1 MSEKENFELN
11 KHCLPLQVFRY
22 QEKTCRHRDDVMRC
36 TERVGHHKTFVAC
49 RYHGEYPAK
58 INKSCKY
65 RNYYFKIYNCLQQNL
80 LARFIASN

>member
-1 MSEKENFELN
+1 MFEKENFELN

-58 INKSCKY
+58 INKSCNTVTTTSK
-65 RNYYFKIYNCLQQNL
+65 FMIV
-80 LARFIASN
+80 SNKTY